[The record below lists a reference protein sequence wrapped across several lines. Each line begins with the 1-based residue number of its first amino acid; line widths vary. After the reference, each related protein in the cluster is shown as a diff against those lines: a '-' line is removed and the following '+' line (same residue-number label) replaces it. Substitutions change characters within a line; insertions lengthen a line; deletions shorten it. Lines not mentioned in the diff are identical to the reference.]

1 MTEPE
6 VLRLPA
12 VRLPAESDLA
22 PLALASLRVTE
33 LKRLAEWGQGRAVI
47 AQGELNPADVETGAK
62 ELEVSPAELLV
73 SWAVALDT
81 ELLTLQ
87 GDKAVAGPA
96 LAALEQGSDQDKLD
110 VWADLVDWDIET
122 AFPADDPSEALPLLL
137 MMLHLEPVV
146 SFDDLV
152 GTAMEVD
159 ESGEE
164 AAEGVSYLV
173 SRLLDLGAVVT
184 DGELFQ
190 STPLGQFGL
199 SCWFGSVGI
208 DAPVIT
214 DLADA
219 GPVQVMEMAQV
230 IEDDAEREE
239 FVHEWI
245 AAVGPAVAADELVT
259 LAATGTPDDRSGA
272 FAMLQRVGAPA
283 EDAVRAKL
291 DDPSVRPHAI
301 NWLVEAGLPA
311 PELTPAESSWLFADM
326 LVAVLGPDD
335 DTQREAAAEL
345 GFEDP
350 RSLDHIAG
358 LADTTHPAA
367 ADVLQALATHHPDP
381 AVVKAARKATMQS
394 RSV

>member
-22 PLALASLRVTE
+22 PLALASLRLTE
-33 LKRLAEWGQGRAVI
+33 LKRLAEWGQGRSVNND
-47 AQGELNPADVETGAK
+47 GELDPHDVEAGTK
-62 ELEVSPAELLV
+62 ELGLGLDELLV
-73 SWAVALDT
+73 GWAAAVDA
-81 ELLTLQ
+81 ELLTLKSDQ
-87 GDKAVAGPA
+87 AVAGPA
-96 LAALEQGSDQDKLD
+96 LAVLEQGTDQDKLD
-110 VWADLVDWDIET
+110 VWADIVDWDIET
-122 AFPADDPSEALPLLL
+122 AYPADEPSEALPVLL

-146 SFDDLV
+146 SFEDLV
-152 GTAMEVD
+152 GTAVEMD
-159 ESGEE
+159 GTGED
-164 AAEGVSYLV
+164 AADAVSYLM
-173 SRLLDLGAVVT
+173 SRLLDLGVVLT

-199 SCWFGSVGI
+199 SCWFGSVGV

-214 DLADA
+214 DLAEA
-219 GPVQVMEMAQV
+219 SPVQVMEMAQV
-230 IEDDAEREE
+230 FEDDGEREA

-245 AAVGPAVAADELVT
+245 DAVGPSAAADELVT
-259 LAATGTPDDRSGA
+259 LASTGTPDDRSGA
-272 FAMLQRVGAPA
+272 FALLQRVGAAA
-283 EDAVRAKL
+283 EDAVRSKL

-301 NWLVEAGLPA
+301 NWLTEAGLSA

-335 DTQREAAAEL
+335 ETQREAAAEL

-367 ADVLQALATHHPDP
+367 AEVLQALATHHPDP
-381 AVVKAARKATMQS
+381 AVVKAARKATLQS